1 MNRGVLIFA
10 HNNRDIDYALMSIIS
25 GGLAKKNLGV
35 PVSLVTDPTTV
46 NWLIESKQFEKAAT
60 VFDKIISVDK
70 PETDNKR
77 KLHDGLNNKVVPFV
91 NSNRCSAWDLTPYDK
106 TLIIDS
112 DFFIFSDR
120 LSQFWDLDFDVM
132 IGNSALDIVN
142 DSRLG
147 YHDRYVSDTGIHMN
161 WATTVMFE
169 KNENSKI
176 FFNTVDLVKEK
187 YKFYGDIFR
196 FSTDQFRNDIAFSVA
211 KHILQGFETENISDL
226 PPILT
231 TLDRD
236 ILHSVTPDGKL
247 FFLVSPNL
255 GDKFC
260 ISSIKDMDVH
270 IMNKQSIIRNADSLL
285 ELI

>member
-1 MNRGVLIFA
+1 MNKGVLIFA
-10 HNNRDIDYALMSIIS
+10 HNNRDIDYALMSIIA
-25 GGLAKKNLGV
+25 GGLAKKHLGV

-46 NWLIESKQFEKAAT
+46 DWLVESKQFEKAAA

-132 IGNSALDIVN
+132 IGNSALDIVD

-169 KNENSKI
+169 KNEYSKI

-211 KHILQGFETENISDL
+211 KHILQGFETEYISDL
-226 PPILT
+226 PPVLT

-236 ILHSVTPDGKL
+236 ILHSVNSEGKL

-255 GDKFC
+255 GDNFC
-260 ISSIKDMDVH
+260 MSSIKDMDVH
-270 IMNKQSIIRNADSLL
+270 VMNKQSIIRNAKALL